1 MVRKQD
7 GNGVCTAC
15 CLGNPIGP
23 EWALNFWSDEATSFA
38 LQMGKAIDGVL
49 YSRVT
54 VYRAVKKAM
63 QLSVC
68 SG

>member
-15 CLGNPIGP
+15 YLGNPIGP

-38 LQMGKAIDGVL
+38 LRMGKAMDGVL
-49 YSRVT
+49 Y
-54 VYRAVKKAM
+54 
-63 QLSVC
+63 
-68 SG
+68 